1 MLVFG
6 LLLLILQT
14 AACVERFCSFT
25 QSDPCY
31 AALGHKLN
39 LLMVDASK
47 YTRTIKKIINN
58 TEVAACKVRN
68 DTMRAND
75 CDLYINRPEVRIIN
89 GTVMINSVKREDS
102 GDYKLVFDNSGGTE
116 ISQYLQVNVEAP
128 VGSVKVSII
137 CSSNQMRSVSC
148 SSEGDQL
155 LYSWTLNGETQTDGN
170 STIQLQEETK
180 GEITC
185 TVKNHVS
192 QGNTTVSIKDCPGST
207 TDAVTSSLTTKTSE
221 NGTSLS
227 TEKTTQNYSSG
238 SLFTLARYLLIAMGC
253 VAVILIL
260 LFIIVYYVY
269 RKKQHKSPTPAPPSG
284 DVELIYTHISHQKT
298 NKQGAGK
305 KKEASPDD
313 DVEYSAVRVQKKKKN
328 KPEEEVQYGEVT
340 FSPKHSNTQNQQQQQ
355 QQPAE
360 ECVYSE
366 VHRS

>member
-1 MLVFG
+1 MLELRKIMLVFG

-192 QGNTTVSIKDCPGST
+192 QGNTTVSIKDCP
-207 TDAVTSSLTTKTSE
+207 V
-221 NGTSLS
+221 
-227 TEKTTQNYSSG
+227 
-238 SLFTLARYLLIAMGC
+238 ARYLLIAMGC

>member
-1 MLVFG
+1 
-6 LLLLILQT
+6 
-14 AACVERFCSFT
+14 
-25 QSDPCY
+25 
-31 AALGHKLN
+31 
-39 LLMVDASK
+39 
-47 YTRTIKKIINN
+47 
-58 TEVAACKVRN
+58 
-68 DTMRAND
+68 
-75 CDLYINRPEVRIIN
+75 
-89 GTVMINSVKREDS
+89 
-102 GDYKLVFDNSGGTE
+102 
-116 ISQYLQVNVEAP
+116 
-128 VGSVKVSII
+128 
-137 CSSNQMRSVSC
+137 MRSVSC

-221 NGTSLS
+221 NV
-227 TEKTTQNYSSG
+227 
-238 SLFTLARYLLIAMGC
+238 ARYLLIAMGC